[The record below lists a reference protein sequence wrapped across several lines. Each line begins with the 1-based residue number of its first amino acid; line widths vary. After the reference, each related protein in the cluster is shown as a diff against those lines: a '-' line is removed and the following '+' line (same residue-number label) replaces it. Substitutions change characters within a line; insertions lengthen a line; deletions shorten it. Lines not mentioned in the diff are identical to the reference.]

1 MEDFRGIRS
10 YSCTRMIP
18 CCSHIPHFHHT
29 PSQFYIRWYLQAKLD
44 IWTIGLIEWQAVKFP
59 LSLLNFAEEK
69 NTIGPSGEPHMTLT
83 NRRLLSS
90 LELYYEVTSERTIT
104 EYLKQRKILVGG
116 LWLLQ
121 LHRSSRKKIQGST
134 GVKAMEVKVADFHL
148 HRSE

>member
-1 MEDFRGIRS
+1 MEDFRGTRS
-10 YSCTRMIP
+10 YSCTRMIL

-59 LSLLNFAEEK
+59 LNLLNFAEEK

-83 NRRLLSS
+83 SRRLLYS
-90 LELYYEVTSERTIT
+90 LEFYHEVTSERIIT
-104 EYLKQRKILVGG
+104 EYLKQRKILAGG
-116 LWLLQ
+116 LRFLQ
-121 LHRSSRKKIQGST
+121 LHRRSRKKNQGST

-148 HRSE
+148 QLSE